1 MRRSK
6 YIVSV
11 IVSVLIVGALLQSA
25 YALNYT
31 VQRGDKLE
39 HIATRFGVNVDD
51 IIEANNITDKNL
63 IITGQTLIIPGLSD
77 DNDDQ
82 NNYTDKSVKGID
94 TEVTGDSD
102 EHPPVMTGQQQSGS
116 RITNVA
122 SVVETGK
129 TGADTKTLISID
141 ELINSSQI
149 SLNVKEA
156 DVRDVLSAIAVYSST
171 NILFKGQPIELSLR
185 LDNVTVE
192 QALDSLSKVAGMDWI
207 RDDNII
213 VFGDKNSIIAD
224 FSEILE
230 ITEFK
235 LKYITS
241 ETLAD
246 QINALGLNV
255 SILKSPANSKSLWV
269 QGFASDLVKIRQIL
283 RMIDKNANLELGSS
297 ELKNNFK
304 PLTVEYISAS
314 EFKAILEQLSLPSGF
329 ILEGNS
335 RVLYIYASNEDFQ
348 AIDTVRS
355 IVDVIENYSAE
366 GSYYTSKRI
375 EKHTLNNITS
385 DVVIPI
391 FAEMSQDSGLDIRVF
406 TPDKLRRT
414 LWLVGSPDA
423 ISEAKR
429 VINDIDTSGISDL
442 NTFEVF
448 RIYNVTAD
456 EMEKKLMALDIPK
469 LRIYKSPFSQFGKT
483 IMVSVEAD
491 YMETLSE
498 IIDTLDIK
506 SPTISLPVDY
516 STAPNGASRLHN
528 RRVLIAELSGIPASQ
543 FKISS
548 NIAKGDGYRYVMYL
562 TASPEEIQRVRDLI
576 TEIDRG

>member
-77 DNDDQ
+77 DNDDH

-314 EFKAILEQLSLPSGF
+314 EFKVLSNSCHCLPDLSLRGTAGF
-329 ILEGNS
+329 FTYTQAT
-335 RVLYIYASNEDFQ
+335 RTF

-366 GSYYTSKRI
+366 GSYYIQRI
-375 EKHTLNNITS
+375 EKHTLNNTTGCRNS
-385 DVVIPI
+385 I
-391 FAEMSQDSGLDIRVF
+391 FAEMSQTLAWIYGLHPGQAQKD
-406 TPDKLRRT
+406 T
-414 LWLVGSPDA
+414 WLVGSPD
-423 ISEAKR
+423 
-429 VINDIDTSGISDL
+429 
-442 NTFEVF
+442 
-448 RIYNVTAD
+448 
-456 EMEKKLMALDIPK
+456 
-469 LRIYKSPFSQFGKT
+469 
-483 IMVSVEAD
+483 VS
-491 YMETLSE
+491 
-498 IIDTLDIK
+498 
-506 SPTISLPVDY
+506 
-516 STAPNGASRLHN
+516 
-528 RRVLIAELSGIPASQ
+528 RR
-543 FKISS
+543 
-548 NIAKGDGYRYVMYL
+548 
-562 TASPEEIQRVRDLI
+562 
-576 TEIDRG
+576 RGNQ